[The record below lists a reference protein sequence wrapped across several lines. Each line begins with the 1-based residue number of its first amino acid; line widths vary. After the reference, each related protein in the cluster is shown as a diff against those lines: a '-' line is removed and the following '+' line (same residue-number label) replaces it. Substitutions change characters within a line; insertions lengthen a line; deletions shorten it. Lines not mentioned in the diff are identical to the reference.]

1 MGTRPKPGSNP
12 LPLPCYG
19 KAMVTFTD
27 AAREQIVR
35 DLDVGPRNGG
45 DQTLALRLSAHRI
58 SPGDFHYDLTIV
70 GRDEREPGDTVV
82 DDEDFQ
88 VFVDPESAPVLRG
101 TVVGFERELQRMGF
115 PFDNPNVG
123 WNDPVAQK
131 TQQILDTRINPAV
144 ASHGGRGP
152 LGDYRDGTVF
162 LGMGGGCQGCGKAE
176 ETLRAGV
183 EAMLREA
190 VPEVE
195 EIVDTTDH
203 TAGLNPYFRSQD
215 EGRSP
220 VE

>member
-1 MGTRPKPGSNP
+1 
-12 LPLPCYG
+12 
-19 KAMVTFTD
+19 MVTFTD

-35 DLDVGPRNGG
+35 DLDVGSRNG
-45 DQTLALRLSAHRI
+45 DDETLALRLSAHRI

-70 GRDEREPGDTVV
+70 GRDEREPGDTMV
-82 DDEDFQ
+82 DAGDFQ
-88 VFVDPESAPVLRG
+88 VLIDDESAPLLDG
-101 TVVGFERELQRMGF
+101 TVVGFERNLQRLGF
-115 PFDNPNVG
+115 TFDNPNAG
-123 WNDPVAQK
+123 WDDPVAQK

-144 ASHGGRGP
+144 ASHGGRVT
-152 LGDYRDGTVF
+152 LMDYRDGTVF
-162 LGMGGGCQGCGKAE
+162 LEMGGGCQGCGKAE

-203 TAGLNPYFRSQD
+203 AAGLNPYFHSQD

-220 VE
+220 FE